1 MQEAFKKWAKAQ
13 YPETW
18 EVLEKRGKRLN
29 RDSLCQ
35 FKLNRVLRA

>member
-13 YPETW
+13 YPEAW
-18 EVLEKRGKRLN
+18 EDLETRGKRLN